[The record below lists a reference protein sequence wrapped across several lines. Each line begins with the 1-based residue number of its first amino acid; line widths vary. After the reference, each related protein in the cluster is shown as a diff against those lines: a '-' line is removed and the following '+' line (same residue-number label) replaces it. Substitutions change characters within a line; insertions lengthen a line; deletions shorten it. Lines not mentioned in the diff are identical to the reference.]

1 MLFSSEY
8 QSEMKYL
15 ARENSS
21 VSSSVI
27 SSSDSDPSLLP
38 RNSAAATTAAV
49 TVRIMIIRINDFR
62 LVNENYL
69 SNFDFAVVCDACSN
83 SVVVE
88 SGAS

>member
-1 MLFSSEY
+1 
-8 QSEMKYL
+8 
-15 ARENSS
+15 
-21 VSSSVI
+21 
-27 SSSDSDPSLLP
+27 
-38 RNSAAATTAAV
+38 
-49 TVRIMIIRINDFR
+49 VRIMIIRINDFR